1 MRWVGIDE
9 AGYGPNLG
17 PLVMTAVI
25 AESCNTMDGSTPS
38 FDAPPPDLWRDLA
51 DRVDRAGG
59 DPHRLWL
66 DDSKRILRG
75 GKGRE
80 RLDAACGALLGSVE
94 KTVPHDPQTL
104 FAAVG
109 AGTLRETELARWLDG
124 PDNSPPWPKAGAL
137 AAFPELMAKRPF
149 QTASACWRL
158 VSVRSVILGPER
170 FNHRLSLLGS
180 KARVHF
186 TAFREL
192 LDHIWQLASDGR
204 PTEVES
210 DKHGGR
216 HYYFEPLLEAFP
228 ETWIDRGPEGPE
240 LSRYTL
246 RSRTKTLRLSLSP
259 RAESRNGLAA
269 LASIVSKS
277 LREVWMDAFN
287 AYWTT
292 QVGGLR
298 PTAGY
303 PVDAWRFRRAIEPLA
318 ESRGFDPSLWWRQK

>member
-25 AESCNTMDGSTPS
+25 AESCNMMDGPAPV
-38 FDAPPPDLWRDLA
+38 FDASPPDLWRDLA
-51 DRVDRAGG
+51 SKVDRAGG
-59 DPHRLWL
+59 DPGRLWL

-80 RLDAACGALLGSVE
+80 RLDATCLALLG
-94 KTVPHDPQTL
+94 TVGQALPHDPQTL
-104 FAAVG
+104 FDAVG
-109 AGTLRETELARWLDG
+109 AGTVRETELARWLDDRLV
-124 PDNSPPWPKAGAL
+124 PPPWPAAGSLSASQ
-137 AAFPELMAKRPF
+137 ELTAKRPL
-149 QTASACWRL
+149 QPATATWRL
-158 VSVRSVILGPER
+158 VSVRSVMLGPER
-170 FNHRLSLLGS
+170 FNHRLGLLGS

-186 TAFREL
+186 TAFGEL
-192 LDHIWQLASDGR
+192 LGHIWQLASDGR
-204 PTEVES
+204 PTEVQS

-216 HYYFEPLLEAFP
+216 HYYFELLLEAFP

-240 LSRYTL
+240 LSRYTM
-246 RSRTKTLRLSLSP
+246 RNRTNTLRLSLSP
-259 RAESRNGLAA
+259 RAESGNGLVA

-287 AYWTT
+287 GYWTAR
-292 QVGGLR
+292 VEGLK

-303 PVDAWRFRRAIEPLA
+303 PVDALRFRRAIEPLA
-318 ESRGFDPSLWWRQK
+318 SAGGIDLDLWWRRK

>member
-25 AESCNTMDGSTPS
+25 AESCDKGDGS
-38 FDAPPPDLWRDLA
+38 APVLDISPPDLWRDLA
-51 DRVDRAGG
+51 STVDRAGG
-59 DPHRLWL
+59 DPGMLWL
-66 DDSKRILRG
+66 DDSKRIHRG

-80 RLDAACGALLGSVE
+80 RLDAACQALLN
-94 KTVPHDPQTL
+94 TVGQTPHDPDTL

-109 AGTLRETELARWLDG
+109 AGTSTETELSRWLDG
-124 PDNSPPWPKAGAL
+124 RPDPLRWPAAGLLERAHEL
-137 AAFPELMAKRPF
+137 AAKRPL
-149 QTASACWRL
+149 QPVAATWQL
-158 VSVRSVILGPER
+158 VSVRSVVLGPER
-170 FNHRLSLLGS
+170 FNHRLGLFSS

-192 LDHIWQLASDGR
+192 LGHVWQLASDGQ

-246 RSRTKTLRLSLSP
+246 RSHVSTLRLSLSP
-259 RAESRNGLAA
+259 RADSGSGLVA

-277 LREVWMDAFN
+277 LREIWMDAFN
-287 AYWTT
+287 GYWMTR
-292 QVGGLR
+292 VEGLK

-303 PVDAWRFRRAIEPLA
+303 PVDALRFRRAIESLA
-318 ESRGFDPSLWWRQK
+318 CASGIDPDLWWRRK

>member
-25 AESCNTMDGSTPS
+25 AESCDVVDGL
-38 FDAPPPDLWRDLA
+38 APVPCDSPPDLWRDLA
-51 DRVDRAGG
+51 GTVDRAGG
-59 DPHRLWL
+59 DPGRLWL

-80 RLDAACGALLGSVE
+80 RLDATCLALLG
-94 KTVPHDPQTL
+94 TVGQALPHDPETL

-109 AGTLRETELARWLDG
+109 AGTTSEIEFSPWLDG
-124 PDNSPPWPKAGAL
+124 RPGRPRWPSPVSLAMLQEL
-137 AAFPELMAKRPF
+137 AAKCPLQPVAA
-149 QTASACWRL
+149 TWRL
-158 VSVRSVILGPER
+158 VSVRSVVLGPER
-170 FNHRLSLLGS
+170 FNHRLGLLGS

-192 LDHIWQLASDGR
+192 LRHIWQLASDGLQ
-204 PTEVES
+204 TEVES

-228 ETWIDRGPEGPE
+228 ETWIDRGPEGPM

-246 RSRTKTLRLSLSP
+246 RSHSNILRLSLSP
-259 RAESRNGLAA
+259 RADIGSGLVA

-287 AYWTT
+287 GYWTAR
-292 QVGGLR
+292 VEGLK

-303 PVDAWRFRRAIEPLA
+303 PVDALRFRHAIEQL
-318 ESRGFDPSLWWRQK
+318 SIDSGIDPDFWWRRK